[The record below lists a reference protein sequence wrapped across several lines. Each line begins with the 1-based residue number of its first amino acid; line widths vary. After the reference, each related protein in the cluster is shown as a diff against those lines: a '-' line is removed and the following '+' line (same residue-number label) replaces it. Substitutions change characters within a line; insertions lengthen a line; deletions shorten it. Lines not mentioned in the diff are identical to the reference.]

1 MTALAQAMG
10 TKRKARSSAPNAST
24 IRPQPP
30 LPKLS
35 PVEEEAL
42 LGGHNR
48 CLKCVW
54 HPAGS
59 KHTCDPEQRAVRLK
73 GMRSDPWGVG
83 APPQAITRKGGHR
96 QQPGVDFNETFAPV
110 CSYRSVRMMLS
121 VAAREGLHLRQFD
134 IQNASFTV
142 TSGKKATFGLLKDLA
157 GGPGRVLR
165 LNRALADVAS
175 LSMAVHFWPEASP
188 RMPLCCG

>member
-1 MTALAQAMG
+1 MTALAQAMS
-10 TKRKARSSAPNAST
+10 TKRKARSSAQNAST
-24 IRPQPP
+24 IRPQHP

-59 KHTCDPEQRAVRLK
+59 KHTCDPEQGAVRLK
-73 GMRSDPWGVG
+73 GMRSDPRGVG
-83 APPQAITRKGGHR
+83 APPQAITSKGGHR

-110 CSYRSVRMMLS
+110 CSYRSVRMMLA

-134 IQNASFTV
+134 IQNAFLHGHLGEEGYIWPPKG
-142 TSGKKATFGLLKDLA
+142 SGWRSWASAAFEPCFGRCGLPLHGSSLLA
-157 GGPGRVLR
+157 
-165 LNRALADVAS
+165 
-175 LSMAVHFWPEASP
+175 
-188 RMPLCCG
+188 